1 MKRSRGKKFHKQGPE
16 PKKLPR
22 VHIHI
27 KPYIGSKYIT
37 GIANNLSVYGS
48 VDDEVEE
55 FAKEVYDV
63 IEEALA
69 KKYNKSQRQKE

>member
-1 MKRSRGKKFHKQGPE
+1 MKRTKGKKFHKQGPE
-16 PKKLPR
+16 PQKIPR

-48 VDDEVEE
+48 VDDEIEE
-55 FAKEVYDV
+55 LAKEVYDI

-69 KKYNKSQRQKE
+69 KKYKEDKT